1 MRKYGGK
8 WEWTAILLCLTAFC
22 LILAGMLW
30 DCLPVPVIRMMIPG
44 SGIFIL
50 LLTALWRERQARKE
64 TDFANRICETVDAL
78 MDGRVPPAYHFY
90 EDTKAS
96 RVQGKLLQY
105 YDCMREGQKQSEED
119 RQYIQEL
126 VSDISHQVK
135 TPVANIRMFTDIL
148 QEHSLSHEKQ
158 TEFFEAMN
166 AQIDKLDF
174 LMQALIKMSRLE
186 TGTFALHMEECSLYD
201 TIGQAVNAVW
211 AKADEKRIRME
222 VECDSQVTVK
232 HDRKWTA
239 EALGNILDNAVKYT
253 PENGA
258 VGVRVRP
265 WHFYT
270 RIDISDTGIGIAA
283 EHYHDVFK
291 RFYRAREVAS
301 MEGVGLGLSLAR
313 GIITRQKG
321 YISVKSEVG
330 KGTVFSV
337 FLLN

>member
-1 MRKYGGK
+1 
-8 WEWTAILLCLTAFC
+8 
-22 LILAGMLW
+22 
-30 DCLPVPVIRMMIPG
+30 
-44 SGIFIL
+44 
-50 LLTALWRERQARKE
+50 
-64 TDFANRICETVDAL
+64 
-78 MDGRVPPAYHFY
+78 
-90 EDTKAS
+90 
-96 RVQGKLLQY
+96 
-105 YDCMREGQKQSEED
+105 
-119 RQYIQEL
+119 
-126 VSDISHQVK
+126 
-135 TPVANIRMFTDIL
+135 
-148 QEHSLSHEKQ
+148 
-158 TEFFEAMN
+158 
-166 AQIDKLDF
+166 
-174 LMQALIKMSRLE
+174 
-186 TGTFALHMEECSLYD
+186 
-201 TIGQAVNAVW
+201 
-211 AKADEKRIRME
+211 ME
-222 VECDSQVTVK
+222 VECDSRVTVK

-313 GIITRQKG
+313 SIITRQKG